1 MPSTFKY
8 IKPSNDY
15 YLQSQLIQFITGRP
29 SDKVT
34 EKEIP
39 TRNGNE
45 IDILG

>member
-1 MPSTFKY
+1 M
-8 IKPSNDY
+8 
-15 YLQSQLIQFITGRP
+15 QSHLIQLITGRS